1 MTMGV
6 VGASVGFGLAA
17 AVLLL
22 VLGLR
27 RSPVRPRRPGT
38 PGTGGVGGVGAAW
51 ALWTRRPPGAA
62 GRRRDL
68 WWLGSGALAVV
79 AFALSGLPVTLVAV
93 PLVTILVP
101 WLLSN
106 PNAAGIVRTAAIDQ
120 WVRSLRSLL
129 LSGSDNTLE
138 GALQSS
144 LATAPEAIREPV
156 QLLVARINA
165 RWPTERALAILAAE
179 LADPTADVVAA
190 ALVLAARR
198 RGTGLVEV
206 LDGLAVAVADEV
218 RARRRIE
225 GERASA
231 RAAARYLTIIFAAMA
246 TGLALLNPAYLS
258 PYATPLGQLVLLA
271 SVLGFLVAL
280 WMVRRITVVKDPP
293 RLWPTVTEART
304 GAGMRAE
311 VWDA

>member
-1 MTMGV
+1 MTAM
-6 VGASVGFGLAA
+6 VGASVGLGLAG
-17 AVLLL
+17 AVVLL
-22 VLGLR
+22 VLGLSR
-27 RSPVRPRRPGT
+27 RPVDPRRATRRRGSGLVT
-38 PGTGGVGGVGAAW
+38 H
-51 ALWTRRPPGAA
+51 WTRLSRRPSGAA

-68 WWLGSGALAVV
+68 WWLGSAAIAVA
-79 AFALSGLPVTLVAV
+79 AFAVTGLPVALVAV

-106 PNAAGIVRTAAIDQ
+106 PTAAGIVRTAAIDQ

-144 LATAPEAIREPV
+144 LATAPEAIREQV

-165 RWPTERALAILAAE
+165 RWPTERALAMLATE

-190 ALVLAARR
+190 ALVLAAKR

-206 LDGLAVAVADEV
+206 LEGLAVAVADEV

-231 RAAARYLTIIFAAMA
+231 RAAARYLTMIFAAMA
-246 TGLALLNPAYLS
+246 VGLALLNPTYLA
-258 PYATPLGQLVLLA
+258 PYATPLGQLVLLV

-280 WMVRRITVVKDPP
+280 WVVRRITIVKDPP
-293 RLWPTVTEART
+293 RLWPTVAEGRAMPSRIAEPRT
-304 GAGMRAE
+304 GE
-311 VWDA
+311 V